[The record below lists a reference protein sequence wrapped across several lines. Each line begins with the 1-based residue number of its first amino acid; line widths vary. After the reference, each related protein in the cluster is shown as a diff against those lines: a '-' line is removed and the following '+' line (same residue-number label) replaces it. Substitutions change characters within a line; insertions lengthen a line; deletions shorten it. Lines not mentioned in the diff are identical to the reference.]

1 MPDFDME
8 NDRLLNKDAKESF
21 SSEEE
26 VIADDKARYHT
37 IFEKIEEQL
46 AKIEEDGFEED
57 KNNDEIFMRIG
68 LVE

>member
-37 IFEKIEEQL
+37 TFEKIEE
-46 AKIEEDGFEED
+46 
-57 KNNDEIFMRIG
+57 
-68 LVE
+68 